1 MSEIPDLHAQIESEI
16 GALIPPPFAEMI
28 DRMAT
33 DLRDRGATPGVA
45 VGEPAP
51 RFEAP
56 DALGRTVRLDDALA
70 RGPVVLSFYRGD
82 WCPIC
87 NLELR
92 ALRDLL
98 PALDALGASVIAI
111 SPQGPE
117 HSAALV
123 DALAIGFDVC
133 SDLDQRITTAYGLRF
148 ELPDELKAVYE
159 SFDMPL
165 TGQNADGSWGLPVP
179 ATFVIDRDG
188 VVRAR
193 HVDPDYRTRMEPA
206 AILAAVEALSR

>member
-1 MSEIPDLHAQIESEI
+1 MSEFPNLHQQIESEV

-28 DRMAT
+28 QQMA
-33 DLRDRGATPGVA
+33 DGLRRDDTTPGVA
-45 VGEPAP
+45 VGQPAP

-56 DALGRTVRLDDALA
+56 DALGQTIRLDDALA

-92 ALRDLL
+92 ALRDVL
-98 PALDALGASVIAI
+98 PAIEALGASVIAI
-111 SPQGPE
+111 SPQGPD
-117 HSAALV
+117 HSAPLV
-123 DALAIGFDVC
+123 DALAIGFAVC
-133 SDLDQRITTAYGLRF
+133 SDLEQTIAAAYGVRF
-148 ELPDELKAVYE
+148 ELTGPLREVYE
-159 SFDMPL
+159 QVDMPL
-165 TGQNADGSWGLPVP
+165 TAQNADGTWNLPVP

-188 VVRAR
+188 IVRAR

-206 AILAAVEALSR
+206 AILAAVEDLTR